1 MQAIWTWIT
10 ANWGIVA
17 IVVYELWSLI
27 PQTVVQSSS
36 ILTLI
41 GSFIKKPAS
50 LP

>member
-1 MQAIWTWIT
+1 MQAVMDWVM
-10 ANWGIVA
+10 AHWGIVA
-17 IVVYELWSLI
+17 VVVYELWSLI